1 MFEQRKALYADLENR
16 RSSKVITY
24 ITGDRPGL
32 ETQIHEEV
40 FDYFASHLDAIGV
53 TEKISLI
60 LYTRG
65 GNTLAAWSLV
75 NLIRQFCNEL
85 ELIVPSKCHS
95 SGTIMSLGADRIIMT
110 KQATLGPIDPS
121 LNTPLNP
128 AIDGAPPQV
137 RYPVSVEAVKG
148 YMEFIASSGVKNES
162 EVAKLLLDLSQKVH
176 PLVLGQMHRSRSQIQ
191 MLAKRLLQYQVKD
204 ETAVERIISFL
215 CSDSGSH
222 DYTINRRE
230 AADLGLIIEKPNDD
244 LYLLINSI
252 YKDFKDEMQLGQAFD
267 PEQALGQN
275 AIADYEFRR
284 AIVESSAHGCYYFS
298 TCGNLNRVQ
307 QQAQLLQGF
316 PPGVQLPPGFQM
328 PVGGNVINDNRT
340 FEGWRFTQ

>member
-1 MFEQRKALYADLENR
+1 MFEQRKQLYAALEKS

-53 TEKISLI
+53 TDKISLI

-95 SGTIMSLGADRIIMT
+95 SGTIMSLGAERIVMT

-128 AIDGAPPQV
+128 PIDGAPPQT

-148 YMEFIASSGVKNES
+148 YMEFIGSSGVRSES
-162 EVAKLLLDLSQKVH
+162 EITKLLLDLSQKVH

-191 MLAKRLLQYQVKD
+191 MLAKRLLKNQVKD
-204 ETAVERIISFL
+204 DEEVEKIISFL

-230 AADLGLIIEKPNDD
+230 AADLGLTIEKPDDD
-244 LYLLINSI
+244 LYRLINGI
-252 YKDFKDEMQLGQAFD
+252 YCDFKEEMQLGQAFD
-267 PEQALGQN
+267 PEQTLGL
-275 AIADYEFRR
+275 AATADYEFRR
-284 AIVESSAHGCYYFS
+284 AIVESQHHGCYYFS
-298 TCGNLNRVQ
+298 TCGTLSRVQ
-307 QQAQLLQGF
+307 QAQFVQG
-316 PPGVQLPPGFQM
+316 LPPGMQLPSGFQL
-328 PVGGNVINDNRT
+328 PNGGTVINDNRT
-340 FEGWRFTQ
+340 FEGWRFVQ

>member
-1 MFEQRKALYADLENR
+1 MFEQRKALYEQLE
-16 RSSKVITY
+16 RSRGSKVITY
-24 ITGDRPGL
+24 VTGDRPGL

-40 FDYFASHLDAIGV
+40 FDFFANHLDVIGV
-53 TEKISLI
+53 TDKISLI

-85 ELIVPSKCHS
+85 ELIVPSKCLS
-95 SGTIMSLGADRIIMT
+95 SGTIMSLGAERIVMT

-128 AIDGAPPQV
+128 HIDGAPPQV

-148 YMEFIASSGVKNES
+148 YMELAASSGVKS
-162 EVAKLLLDLSQKVH
+162 EQEVTKILLDLSQKVH

-191 MLAKRLLQYQVKD
+191 MLAKRLLRYQVED
-204 ETAVERIISFL
+204 DAAVERIISFL

-230 AADLGLIIEKPNDD
+230 AADLGLNIEKPDDALYDLIKAIYND
-244 LYLLINSI
+244 L
-252 YKDFKDEMQLGQAFD
+252 KDDMCLGQAFD
-267 PEQALGQN
+267 PAQLLAGSN
-275 AIADYEFRR
+275 SVSYEFKR
-284 AIVESSAHGCYYFS
+284 AIVESRHHGCYYFATEGTLS
-298 TCGNLNRVQ
+298 QMGPPAAQFMQGLPADVQNMPFQGN
-307 QQAQLLQGF
+307 
-316 PPGVQLPPGFQM
+316 M
-328 PVGGNVINDNRT
+328 INDNRQ
-340 FEGWRFTQ
+340 FEGWRFAQ